1 MLVVVC
7 LASAALKDDHEHCRK
22 WADMGECDKNHQ
34 AMSAACAL
42 SCSTMKSSPDELRK
56 EQVLIDLDPGGLVW
70 TGLDVDDDLALL
82 IAVALNNSKTSTTSL
97 VGLSVCGGN
106 APLKHTAA
114 GLDLL
119 LHLIGLGADAFPAG
133 ISHGAGW
140 QTMRV
145 GWKSLRW
152 MQSISPDVPSSK
164 AAAEAIVAAA
174 VASEPAGLT
183 VISLGPPTNL
193 AAALASAPAIASR
206 LRRVVLMGGEMTGG
220 KMDLNFMSDRGAA
233 RAIFEA
239 PVPKM
244 IVPIQLCAQA
254 AMTRARVDALE
265 AACCPGAAACA
276 LVRKM
281 ALQTSVMPWLVNKHV
296 RPKLPE
302 AGSGHRDAGRWPA
315 SGGMEDGFIPWDVVA
330 VLAALRPADL
340 FERWQVHRMTMPRC
354 GDGAEPCDGTM
365 TVEPIDARHIT
376 KPLEA
381 PRKFVG
387 YHVPDE
393 RGHMLDATTSS
404 DREIH
409 RHVVTVSA
417 AAPLP

>member
-1 MLVVVC
+1 
-7 LASAALKDDHEHCRK
+7 
-22 WADMGECDKNHQ
+22 
-34 AMSAACAL
+34 
-42 SCSTMKSSPDELRK
+42 
-56 EQVLIDLDPGGLVW
+56 
-70 TGLDVDDDLALL
+70 
-82 IAVALNNSKTSTTSL
+82 
-97 VGLSVCGGN
+97 
-106 APLKHTAA
+106 
-114 GLDLL
+114 
-119 LHLIGLGADAFPAG
+119 
-133 ISHGAGW
+133 
-140 QTMRV
+140 
-145 GWKSLRW
+145 
-152 MQSISPDVPSSK
+152 
-164 AAAEAIVAAA
+164 
-174 VASEPAGLT
+174 

-409 RHVVTVSA
+409 RHVVTVPDLLRSEASLLDASA
-417 AAPLP
+417 ALLCLVPVADPAAPLPPLLLGFAAEALLAVGASVAALLGAALFRSERAKAKRLRDKRQRER